1 MTFGEKLLKLRK
13 ENGLSQ
19 EELAV
24 HISATRQAISRWENG
39 SSLPETEKVVQLSR
53 FFDVSIEYLLNDE
66 YESDHNTPD
75 TKDESDYDIPDTK
88 DNGEHRSG
96 TIWIIC
102 GVGLLVVGI
111 IGILLHTAMVDII
124 GAMPNTTYV
133 GDGVLVPIIKFLP
146 IVGISLI
153 VWGIY
158 KSTKSDDQ

>member
-66 YESDHNTPD
+66 YESDHNTP
-75 TKDESDYDIPDTK
+75 YTK
-88 DNGEHRSG
+88 DNGKHRSG
-96 TIWIIC
+96 TTWIIC

-146 IVGISLI
+146 IVGIGLI

>member
-19 EELAV
+19 DELAV

-75 TKDESDYDIPDTK
+75 TKD
-88 DNGEHRSG
+88 NGKYRSG

-146 IVGISLI
+146 IVGVGLI